1 MKIRDYFLL
10 ALFSLTGAF
19 AFAVIAISKGEKIGA
34 LWILVAALSIYFI
47 GYRFYSYFIAY
58 KVFQVSD
65 HNPTPAHRYYNKVD
79 YVPTNKWVLFGHHF
93 ASISGAG
100 PLVGPVLAAQM
111 GYLPGTLWILI
122 GAVLAGCVQ
131 DMVILII
138 SMRKGGRSLGQIVKE
153 ELGNLGGVVALMV
166 IYTILTILLA
176 VLALVVVKALAQSPW
191 GTFSVFMTIPIAM
204 FMGIYMWQIRP
215 GAVLQASLFGVM
227 TLLLSL
233 YVGRLI
239 AINPSTAKFFTLS
252 EPQLAIAL
260 IIYGFSA
267 SVLPVWLLLAPRD
280 YLSTFLKLGT
290 VILIALGVFFVNP
303 EIKMPA
309 ITQFALT
316 GSGPVLKGD
325 LFPFLFITIACGAVS
340 GFHSL
345 ISSGTSPKLI
355 DKESHV
361 RLVGYGGMIGE
372 SLVAI
377 MAMIAAV
384 SMEPGIYFAINSPV
398 SEIGKT
404 VFEASQKISS
414 WGFYITPE
422 ELKHLAKMV
431 EEKTILSRTGGAP
444 AFAIGMA
451 LIFAKITGE
460 SLLAFW
466 YHFAILF
473 EAVFILTT
481 IDAGTRVGRYILQDL
496 VGIFVP
502 AFKNY
507 GDLKINIL
515 TSLLTVISWGYFL
528 YAGVIDPY
536 GGIKTLWPL
545 FGIANQLLAT
555 LALTVATVYLVNV
568 GKAKYAWITGFP
580 AVLMSINT
588 LTAGILKV
596 FHPDKDIGFLAHAHW
611 LLEKTSQGVLPPTIP
626 SLQVAYRVIWG
637 DYVNAFLATL
647 YVALVSLIILNSIYV
662 MFRKVKPKEVH
673 A

>member
-1 MKIRDYFLL
+1 MKPKDYLILGIVSLL
-10 ALFSLTGAF
+10 GAF
-19 AFAVIAISKGEKIGA
+19 AFAVLALSRGERVGA
-34 LWILVAALSIYFI
+34 VWILIAALCIYFI

-58 KVFQVSD
+58 RVFEVNDQ
-65 HNPTPAHRYYNKVD
+65 NPTPAHRFYNKLD
-79 YVPTNKWVLFGHHF
+79 YVPTNRWVLFGHHF

-131 DMVILII
+131 DMVVLII
-138 SMRKGGRSLGQIVKE
+138 SMRKGGRSLGQIAKE
-153 ELGNLGGVVALMV
+153 ELGSLGGLLSLTV
-166 IYTILTILLA
+166 IYTILIILLA

-204 FMGIYMWQIRP
+204 LMGIYMWHIRP
-215 GAVLQASLFGVM
+215 GAVLHASLFGFLALM
-227 TLLLSL
+227 LSL
-233 YVGRLI
+233 YMGRWI
-239 AINPSTAKFFTLS
+239 ATNPHTAKAFTLS

-260 IIYGFSA
+260 MIYGFMA

-290 VILIALGVFFVNP
+290 VLLIALGVFFVNP

-309 ITQFALT
+309 ITQFAIS
-316 GSGPVLKGD
+316 GNGPVLKGD

-372 SLVAI
+372 SFVAI

-384 SMEPGIYFAINSPV
+384 SMEPGIYFAINSPA

-404 VFEASQKISS
+404 VLEASQKISS
-414 WGFYITPE
+414 WGFYITPQ
-422 ELKHLAKMV
+422 ELERLAHMV

-496 VGIFVP
+496 LGNFLSS
-502 AFKNY
+502 FRNY
-507 GDLKINIL
+507 ADLKVNLI
-515 TSLLTVISWGYFL
+515 TSFITVASWGYFL
-528 YAGVIDPY
+528 YAGVVDPY

-555 LALTVATVYLVNV
+555 LALTVATVYIVNM
-568 GKAKYAWITGFP
+568 GKGKYAWVTGVP
-580 AVLMSINT
+580 AMLMSINT
-588 LTAGILKV
+588 ISAGILKV
-596 FHPDKDIGFLAHAHW
+596 VHPDKDIGFLAHARW
-611 LLEKTSQGVLPPTIP
+611 LSEKVSQGTLPPAIP
-626 SLQVAYRVIWG
+626 SVDVAHKVILG
-637 DYVNAFLATL
+637 DYINAVLATIYVAFVSLVILNAL
-647 YVALVSLIILNSIYV
+647 YVIIKKLKL
-662 MFRKVKPKEVH
+662 RE
-673 A
+673 ATA